1 MKAKIFILVMALAMM
16 SCAQRVLVVGEV
28 YRVERCEEVYD
39 ALSGGE
45 GMICDC
51 VNVRDGS
58 TGFSFYTTKAFEVGD
73 VVTGSVAEY
82 SE

>member
-1 MKAKIFILVMALAMM
+1 MKAKIFMLILALVMM

-28 YRVERCEEVYD
+28 YRVEKCEEVYG
-39 ALSGGE
+39 ALSGDG

-51 VNVRDGS
+51 VNVRDGN
-58 TGFSFYTTKAFEVGD
+58 TVFSFYTSEAFEVGD
-73 VVTGSVAEY
+73 VVTGSVVV